1 MRAAG
6 HCAHLA
12 RPVKAW
18 AALHSPRAR
27 VLPGLSDGQPVTD
40 AAGRPDKRPHY
51 IRIGDQPVFGM
62 AALWDASTRD
72 DGSVVESCAV
82 ITVPANAVMNVID
95 GTEGTNDGRMPGILT
110 REDQE
115 VWRLHGTPAEAF
127 ACLKPYSDE
136 LTIAYPV
143 SVRVNSV
150 KNNDEGLTQATA

>member
-1 MRAAG
+1 M
-6 HCAHLA
+6 
-12 RPVKAW
+12 P
-18 AALHSPRAR
+18 P
-27 VLPGLSDGQPVTD
+27 
-40 AAGRPDKRPHY
+40 AGRPAKRPHY

-62 AALWDASTRD
+62 AGLWDASTRA

-95 GTEGTNDGRMPGILT
+95 GTAESNDGRMPAVLT
-110 REDQE
+110 REGQE
-115 VWRLHGTPAEAF
+115 VWLHGTVEEAF

-150 KNNDEGLTQATA
+150 KNNDERLVEAVG